1 MSWNLALRS
10 FLSRIQEGSCHVE
23 AMKLWK
29 GHWPRQIQTKLQGI
43 NSRSITHQHSSE
55 EVTKLSRIQI
65 VFHLETCKVPLHFIS
80 QALQIWEV
88 FLGFSLSA
96 SLIPSLWPLVY
107 CIMHYL
113 LLCLCWRIVRAM
125 KVPCSEASCTVHLA
139 PQNLAE

>member
-88 FLGFSLSA
+88 FLGFSLSFIDPIFMALSVLHNALFA
-96 SLIPSLWPLVY
+96 SMSMLENRKGHEGTML
-107 CIMHYL
+107 
-113 LLCLCWRIVRAM
+113 
-125 KVPCSEASCTVHLA
+125 
-139 PQNLAE
+139 